1 METEEQKTTSA
12 MLLENLPRSI
22 GMWGE
27 TAAVLLFTCSL
38 GLGLARLA
46 HPAKGPRCTCSGGC
60 GQTRQLG
67 TAPLSAEPRC
77 CCCDRESAGQHCRAA
92 SSSAAPLQW
101 TTDQETGS
109 WLLTENVGCTWDQRA
124 ALVTQT
130 WFIYLHSAKHNHY
143 ETKRR
148 QFAPQEETV
157 PVCAASKQ
165 LQVRSQAIS
174 QASAALENVLV
185 SL

>member
-1 METEEQKTTSA
+1 
-12 MLLENLPRSI
+12 MLLENLPGSI
-22 GMWGE
+22 GMWGK

-60 GQTRQLG
+60 GQTLQLG

-77 CCCDRESAGQHCRAA
+77 CCCDRRAQGSTAGQLPAV
-92 SSSAAPLQW
+92 
-101 TTDQETGS
+101 
-109 WLLTENVGCTWDQRA
+109 LLRCSEQQIRRQVPDCSQRMWA
-124 ALVTQT
+124 ALRTKGPPLSHKHDL
-130 WFIYLHSAKHNHY
+130 FIYLHSAKHNHY